1 MTPDQE
7 KSGFLED
14 LEQIGSPAAEV
25 ISDYANQPYSPVTD
39 PLQQIETYASAAT
52 ETALGNASE
61 TYSDSSGVRQRCA

>member
-25 ISDYANQPYSPVTD
+25 ISDHANQPYFPA
-39 PLQQIETYASAAT
+39 QFE
-52 ETALGNASE
+52 
-61 TYSDSSGVRQRCA
+61 